1 MVCRGLCAQS
11 TWLFIV
17 LLREE
22 DPVGNWTLNVYD
34 VDNPESKG
42 FMLNWTLTLFGEQ
55 DPEFVGTPIHSSTGL
70 HDDKEH
76 EVSITPTTSTAKP
89 ISTSKDNTPSRP
101 TRIKPEDKSS
111 KSSKQGT
118 SSTTTASSSSSSS
131 SETPVTENEEAD
143 TLTENLED
151 DHSYLTVVYAVVGSF
166 AILGVATGLYFYKR
180 QGWKSPVTM
189 TTQDRQ
195 LGPGGYE
202 FDVLQPLTELDEDE
216 LSESDT
222 DDDNEVDRLVRNNH

>member
-1 MVCRGLCAQS
+1 
-11 TWLFIV
+11 
-17 LLREE
+17 
-22 DPVGNWTLNVYD
+22 
-34 VDNPESKG
+34 
-42 FMLNWTLTLFGEQ
+42 MLNWTLTLFGEQ
-55 DPEFVGTPIHSSTGL
+55 DPEFVGTPIHSSTGF
-70 HDDKEH
+70 HDEKEH

-118 SSTTTASSSSSSS
+118 SSTTIASSSSSSSKS

>member
-1 MVCRGLCAQS
+1 
-11 TWLFIV
+11 
-17 LLREE
+17 
-22 DPVGNWTLNVYD
+22 
-34 VDNPESKG
+34 
-42 FMLNWTLTLFGEQ
+42 MLNWTLTLFGEQ
-55 DPEFVGTPIHSSTGL
+55 DPEFAGTPIHSSTGF
-70 HDDKEH
+70 HDEKEH

-118 SSTTTASSSSSSS
+118 SSTTIASSSSSSSKS

-143 TLTENLED
+143 TQAEKLED

>member
-1 MVCRGLCAQS
+1 MSG
-11 TWLFIV
+11 WFIHGIAI
-17 LLREE
+17 REE
-22 DPVGNWTLNVYD
+22 DPVGNWTLSVYD
-34 VDNPESKG
+34 VDNPETKG

-55 DPEFVGTPIHSSTGL
+55 DPAFEGTPIHSSTGL

-76 EVSITPTTSTAKP
+76 EISISPTTSTAKP
-89 ISTSKDNTPSRP
+89 VSTSKDSTPSRP
-101 TRIKPEDKSS
+101 TRIKPENKSS
-111 KSSKQGT
+111 KSSEQGT
-118 SSTTTASSSSSSS
+118 SSTTADASSSSSR
-131 SETPVTENEEAD
+131 ETPVTENEEAN
-143 TLTENLED
+143 TQSENIED
-151 DHSYLTVVYAVVGSF
+151 SHSYLTVVYAVVGSF

-189 TTQDRQ
+189 TAQDRQ

-222 DDDNEVDRLVRNNH
+222 DDDNEVDRLVRDNH